1 MATFLDLNDDELVQ
15 ELAQFIQKLKQKS
28 KKDTTEE
35 EQPKK
40 EVETSEAQSAPQ
52 DPETLKFLADCR
64 AFVAEAKWTELFN
77 KFFDFYDMIFATAPD
92 KDVEGYTVA
101 LFNLIRKSS
110 PNDFGKYAEKFIA
123 ILVANTERAV
133 LRLRLLANLYNS
145 SGINIKLHYNI
156 FLAILQLATASNHYD
171 VIIKQLPDIEIWLVE
186 WKLSDQQ
193 KQNTYKQLSDILQ
206 AANKKLESHQYM
218 VKALSIGTGSPDDAM
233 KLVIN
238 AIKLPELTQIDHLL
252 DLKPIASFATSSNE
266 EHKKLFE
273 LLNIFAKEKLDVY
286 IAFYDKNPS
295 FIEKKGLN
303 HNDCLKKMRLLTLA
317 SIAAEREEI
326 TFTEVAAALKVE
338 ETEVERWIINAI
350 TAKLVDA
357 KIDQLRHTILITR
370 ATQRVFNLDQWKNLQ
385 TQLGLWKENVSSLL
399 KVLQTVQVAGDKKT

>member
-35 EQPKK
+35 EQLKK
-40 EVETSEAQSAPQ
+40 EAETSEAQSAPQ
-52 DPETLKFLADCR
+52 DPETLKFIADCR

-77 KFFDFYDMIFATAPD
+77 KFFDFYDIIFSTAPD

-110 PNDFGKYAEKFIA
+110 PNDFVKYAENFIV

-145 SGINIKLHYNI
+145 SGINIKLHYSI
-156 FLAILQLATASNHYD
+156 FLAILQLATAANHYD

-193 KQNTYKQLSDILQ
+193 KQNTYKQLSDILL

-233 KLVIN
+233 KLAIN

-252 DLKPIASFATSSNE
+252 GLKPIASFATSSNE
-266 EHKKLFE
+266 DHKKTIRTIKYL
-273 LLNIFAKEKLDVY
+273 
-286 IAFYDKNPS
+286 
-295 FIEKKGLN
+295 
-303 HNDCLKKMRLLTLA
+303 CQ
-317 SIAAEREEI
+317 REI
-326 TFTEVAAALKVE
+326 RSLYHF
-338 ETEVERWIINAI
+338 
-350 TAKLVDA
+350 
-357 KIDQLRHTILITR
+357 LR
-370 ATQRVFNLDQWKNLQ
+370 
-385 TQLGLWKENVSSLL
+385 
-399 KVLQTVQVAGDKKT
+399 